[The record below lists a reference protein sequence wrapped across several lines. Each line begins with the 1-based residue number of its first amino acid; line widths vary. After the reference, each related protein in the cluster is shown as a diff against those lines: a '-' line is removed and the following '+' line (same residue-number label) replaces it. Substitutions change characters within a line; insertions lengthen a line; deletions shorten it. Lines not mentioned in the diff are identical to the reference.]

1 MAILMAVMSSVV
13 WGTSDFIGGLV
24 SRRMPAYVVVATSQA
39 AGLAAVTVA
48 ALVTGD
54 FGDQR
59 GWVAPAIGAG
69 VSLTAG
75 LVMFYTALATGT
87 MGIVSPIAALGVLVP
102 VGVGLIRGDAPSAV
116 TSVGVAVA
124 LGGVVLATGPELRR
138 GTGAKP
144 VVLAAPAAVCFG
156 IAMVLLAQG
165 ARANPLMS
173 LWGMRV
179 TSVAGL
185 SIAILLVARPRTRA
199 AMRSWDVP
207 LVVLAGL
214 GDAGANLLFS
224 LASLR
229 GYLSVVSVLA
239 SLYPAMTVLLAR
251 LLLQQRLLPAQ
262 IVGVGAAL
270 GGVVLISLG

>member
-1 MAILMAVMSSVV
+1 VAILMALMSSVV

-39 AGLAAVTVA
+39 GLTAVTIA
-48 ALVTGD
+48 ALVTGG
-54 FGDQR
+54 FGGQR
-59 GWVAPAIGAG
+59 GWVAPAMVAG
-69 VSLTAG
+69 VSLSIG

-102 VGVGLIRGDAPSAV
+102 VSVGLIRGDAPSAV

-124 LGGVVLATGPELRR
+124 LVGVVLASGPELRG

-144 VVLAAPAAVCFG
+144 VLLAALAAVCFG

-165 ARANPLMS
+165 ARADPLMS
-173 LWGMRV
+173 LWGMRA

-185 SIAILLVARPRTRA
+185 TMGILLVTRPRARL
-199 AMRSWDVP
+199 AMRRRDTP
-207 LVVLAGL
+207 LIVLAGL

-239 SLYPAMTVLLAR
+239 SLYPAVTVLLAR
-251 LLLQQRLLPAQ
+251 VVLQQRLHPAQ
-262 IVGVGAAL
+262 LVGVAAAL
-270 GGVVLISLG
+270 VGVVLVSLG

>member
-1 MAILMAVMSSVV
+1 VAILMALMSSVV

-48 ALVTGD
+48 ALVTGG
-54 FGDQR
+54 FGGQR
-59 GWVAPAIGAG
+59 DWVAPAMVAG
-69 VSLTAG
+69 VSLTVG

-102 VGVGLIRGDAPSAV
+102 VGVGLIRGDAPGAV
-116 TSVGVAVA
+116 TSVGIAVA
-124 LGGVVLATGPELRR
+124 LVGVVLASGPELRG

-144 VVLAAPAAVCFG
+144 VLLAALAAACFG
-156 IAMVLLAQG
+156 LAMVLLAQG
-165 ARANPLMS
+165 ARANPLLS
-173 LWGMRV
+173 LWGMRA

-185 SIAILLVARPRTRA
+185 TIGILLVARPGARLA
-199 AMRSWDVP
+199 LRSRDVP
-207 LVVLAGL
+207 LIVVAGV

-229 GYLSVVSVLA
+229 GYLSVVAVLA
-239 SLYPAMTVLLAR
+239 SLYPAVTVLLAR
-251 LLLQQRLLPAQ
+251 VVLQQRLGPAQ
-262 IVGVGAAL
+262 LLGVAAALVGV
-270 GGVVLISLG
+270 VFVSLG

>member
-1 MAILMAVMSSVV
+1 VAILMALMSSVV

-48 ALVTGD
+48 ALVTGG
-54 FGDQR
+54 FGGQR
-59 GWVAPAIGAG
+59 DWVAPAMVAG
-69 VSLTAG
+69 VSLTVG

-102 VGVGLIRGDAPSAV
+102 VGVGLIRGDAPGAV
-116 TSVGVAVA
+116 TSVGIAVA
-124 LGGVVLATGPELRR
+124 LVGVVLASGPELRG

-144 VVLAAPAAVCFG
+144 VLLAALAAACFG
-156 IAMVLLAQG
+156 LAMVLLAQG
-165 ARANPLMS
+165 ARANPLLS
-173 LWGMRV
+173 LWGMRA

-185 SIAILLVARPRTRA
+185 TIGILLVARPGARLA
-199 AMRSWDVP
+199 LRSRDVP
-207 LVVLAGL
+207 LIVVAGV

-229 GYLSVVSVLA
+229 GYLSVVAVLA
-239 SLYPAMTVLLAR
+239 SLYPAVTVLLAR
-251 LLLQQRLLPAQ
+251 VVLQQRLLPAQ
-262 IVGVGAAL
+262 LLGVAAALVGV
-270 GGVVLISLG
+270 VFVSLG